1 MQQLNLDTVP
11 RKRVHIEAE
20 APSAEVGAAHDG
32 YYFLGRTKWECFA
45 PPPCAGWWEITDH
58 KTGALHARRWFD
70 GEAWQLDSYGQL
82 NSYGPEPGSNKF
94 KHEHFKH
101 IYAWR
106 GLSSRPGRR
115 RVLLTY

>member
-20 APSAEVGAAHDG
+20 APIAEVGVAEDTYAQA
-32 YYFLGRTKWECFA
+32 GRTKWECFA

-58 KTGALHARRWFD
+58 TTGALHARRWFD
-70 GEAWQLDSYGQL
+70 GEAWQLDS
-82 NSYGPEPGSNKF
+82 NEPIYGPNQF